1 MKKQIVTL
9 IMAGLLMASC
19 KDKDAMKQDTVT
31 QDTIVTHDEHTSQN
45 SLDWVGTYKGI
56 IPCADCEGI
65 EQEITIN
72 DDKTFSIKETYLGKT
87 KDNKFTD
94 EGTTTWNKEGNIITT
109 ITKDKTRTTSYLV
122 GERTLT
128 QLDMDNKEITGPLAK
143 NYILNQIEPK

>member
-9 IMAGLLMASC
+9 IMVGLIMASC
-19 KDKDAMKQDTVT
+19 KDKNAEKQETITPDTE
-31 QDTIVTHDEHTSQN
+31 VTHDEHNSEN
-45 SLDWVGTYKGI
+45 SLDWSGTYKGV

-72 DDKTFSIKETYLGKT
+72 EDKTFTLKETYLGKT
-87 KDNKFTD
+87 KDNKFT
-94 EGTTTWNKEGNIITT
+94 ETGTFTWDKDGSIITT
-109 ITKDKTRTTSYLV
+109 ITNDKSRTTSYIV

-143 NYILNQIEPK
+143 NYILNQVEAK